1 MPFCLGRHRLIDGVL
16 NQSKLSL
23 GVGTL
28 QLLSRAAWFRRQTQI
43 YSGTRR
49 LYQDVIADV
58 PCRKEQEQTAHTVAN
73 RSERNDSEGPVL
85 LISPAIWRPS
95 YSMAA

>member
-1 MPFCLGRHRLIDGVL
+1 M
-16 NQSKLSL
+16 LSDYEL
-23 GVGTL
+23 VTGGL
-28 QLLSRAAWFRRQTQI
+28 YSE
-43 YSGTRR
+43 SGTRR